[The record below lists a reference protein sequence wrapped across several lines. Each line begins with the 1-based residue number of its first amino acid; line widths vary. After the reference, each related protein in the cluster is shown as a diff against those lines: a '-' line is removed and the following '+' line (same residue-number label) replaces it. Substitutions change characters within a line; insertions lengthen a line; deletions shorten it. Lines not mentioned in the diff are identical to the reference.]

1 MIGALSKS
9 NKMRSWLKAYVD
21 YLIMDDLLDKKE
33 KLKSLKNKYEKKL
46 FLIENE
52 LIRFEQEITKFS
64 EDELVDTL
72 KLSNDQKIIVDAKDD
87 NILVVACPGAGKTH
101 TLISRYINLI
111 LKENYKPETILLI
124 TFTKKAG
131 QEMLHRLEDIVPTKL
146 PYHVGSLHGLSYRV
160 LQKYNNI
167 NYTVLDERESQEILK
182 HETEI
187 IINNSNEYLDEEII
201 LLLKS
206 KIVAIIDQVS
216 TTYPINFK
224 TILKKYGLTKQQTLI
239 MQIYKAFNKKKKQ
252 ENSIDF
258 NDLMIQFC
266 EFLKSNKSIDFRNS
280 IKYIFF
286 DEYQDINPIQ
296 NYILSTFK
304 NNSKIMV
311 VGDDAQSIYSF
322 RGSSVKYIYNFP
334 NDFTPNNK
342 YFLIEN
348 YRSTPSIVNFCE
360 NIIQK
365 NINQYKKSV
374 VSVYEELGMA
384 PSIHAFN
391 SLNKQVTSQE
401 EQYKWIIEDIKQKI
415 TNGTKY
421 SNMVILART
430 NKSLNNIELE
440 LVANKIPCVKQIGT
454 ALLDK
459 YHVKD
464 FLAFIIV
471 INNPK
476 SSIHWKRIISL
487 HKGFGMIRAN
497 EIIEGCTDIFDQII
511 TLSYNNN
518 EMANLVSIINIINN
532 ISKDIEKAKTILS
545 YLERLWSYRHRN
557 IEEQKNDILSLLF
570 YLRNSSLIDFI
581 NDLYLNQEINC
592 IYDNV
597 LYLSTI
603 HGSKG
608 LEWDH
613 VYLIDVNNIDF
624 PSIQNGYYVNELEL
638 MEEERRL
645 FYVACS
651 RAKKFL
657 TITYHV
663 DAKASMSPFI
673 RELDTNLYFAN
684 NVVKNPIEY
693 ENIIPRD
700 ITNILKTIGYS
711 KISKIFENLNVKEK
725 VIHREFDIPPHIAKL
740 KSKYIIGNFID
751 YLIPKMLQNNY
762 PDKIRKFN
770 LNMLHKYESFP
781 KKIYHNYIDENNHWN
796 NLLEN
801 IFFSASYQSEKDLEA
816 YNEFLINNLEF
827 YKELENGVKKLVE
840 LYKPKKIYTHYNV
853 SFDELKA
860 EVDLLFDDDILIE
873 IKVSGQEICCMQ
885 YLCQSFT
892 YAYLLSKKSK
902 KINKII
908 LWNVEI
914 GTIFI
919 IDTSNFNFEL
929 FYKLLYNIE

>member
-1 MIGALSKS
+1 
-9 NKMRSWLKAYVD
+9 
-21 YLIMDDLLDKKE
+21 MDILLQKKE
-33 KLKSLKNKYEKKL
+33 QLKILKNKYEKKL

-52 LIRFEQEITKFS
+52 LIIFEQEISKFS
-64 EDELVDTL
+64 ENELVDTL
-72 KLSNDQKIIVDAKDD
+72 KLSNDQKIIVNANDE
-87 NILVVACPGAGKTH
+87 NILVIACPGAGKTH

-111 LKENYKPETILLI
+111 LKENYKPENILLI

-146 PYHVGSLHGLSYRV
+146 PYHVGSLHGLCYRI

-167 NYTVLDERESQEILK
+167 NYTVLDERETSELLK
-182 HETEI
+182 NEAEN
-187 IINNSNEYLDEEII
+187 IINNNKDYLDEELV
-201 LLLKS
+201 LLIKS

-224 TILKKYGLTKQQTLI
+224 IVLKKYGLTKQQQLI
-239 MQIYKAFNKKKKQ
+239 FQIYKAFNKKKKQ
-252 ENSIDF
+252 ENAIDF

-266 EFLKSNKSIDFRNS
+266 EFLKSNKSQEFRDS

-304 NNSKIMV
+304 NKSKIMV

-334 NDFTPNNK
+334 EEFIPNNK

-348 YRSTPSIVNFCE
+348 YRSSPAIVNFCE

-374 VSVYEELGMA
+374 ISIQDEAGMA
-384 PSIHAFN
+384 PSIHCF
-391 SLNKQVTSQE
+391 SSMNKQITAQE
-401 EQYKWIIEDIKQKI
+401 EQYKWIIDDIKRKVASEC
-415 TNGTKY
+415 TY

-464 FLAFIIV
+464 FLAFIII

-476 SSIHWKRIISL
+476 SSIHWKRVISL
-487 HKGFGMIRAN
+487 HRGFGMIKAN
-497 EIIEGCTDIFDQII
+497 EIIEGCTDIFDRII
-511 TLSYNNN
+511 SLSYNNN
-518 EMANLVSIINIINN
+518 ELANLISIINIINN
-532 ISKDIEKAKTILS
+532 ISRDIDKAKTILT
-545 YLERLWSYRHRN
+545 YLEKLWSYRHKN
-557 IEEQKNDILSLLF
+557 IEDKKNDILSLLF
-570 YLRNSSLIDFI
+570 YLRNSSLIEFI
-581 NDLYLNQEINC
+581 NDLYLNQEINST
-592 IYDNV
+592 YDNV

-608 LEWDH
+608 LEWEH

-624 PSIQNGYYVNELEL
+624 PNVQNGYYINELEL

-651 RAKKFL
+651 RAKKYL
-657 TITYHV
+657 TITYHN
-663 DAKASMSPFI
+663 DSKATMSPFI
-673 RELDTNLYFAN
+673 RELDDNLYFSN
-684 NVVKNPIEY
+684 NVVKNSIEY

-700 ITNILKTIGYS
+700 VTNILKINGYS
-711 KISKIFENLNVKEK
+711 EISKLFESLNVKEK
-725 VIHREFDIPPHIAKL
+725 IIHQEFDIPPEITKL

-751 YLIPKMLQNNY
+751 YLIPKILQINF
-762 PDKIRKFN
+762 KEKVKKFD
-770 LNMLHKYESFP
+770 LNMIHKYEGFP
-781 KKIYHNYIDENNHWN
+781 KKVYHEYIDENNHWN

-801 IFFSASYQSEKDLEA
+801 IFYIASYQKNDSDTYKD
-816 YNEFLINNLEF
+816 FLINNLDF
-827 YKELENGVKKLVE
+827 YKELEQGIKKLVE
-840 LYKPKKIYTHYNV
+840 MFKPKKIYTHYNV
-853 SFDELKA
+853 GFDELRA
-860 EVDLLFDDDILIE
+860 EVDILFDNDILIE
-873 IKVSGQEICCMQ
+873 IKVSSHEICCMQ
-885 YLCQSFT
+885 YLCQCFT
-892 YAYLLSKKSK
+892 YSYLLSKKGK

-908 LWNVEI
+908 LYNVEI

-919 IDTSNFNFEL
+919 IDTANFDFEL
-929 FYKLLYNIE
+929 FYRTFYRL

>member
-1 MIGALSKS
+1 
-9 NKMRSWLKAYVD
+9 
-21 YLIMDDLLDKKE
+21 MDILLEKKE
-33 KLKSLKNKYEKKL
+33 QLKLLKNKYEKKL

-52 LIRFEQEITKFS
+52 LIIFQQEITKFS
-64 EDELVDTL
+64 EDELVDSL
-72 KLSNDQKIIVDAKDD
+72 KLSNDQKIIVNAKDE
-87 NILVVACPGAGKTH
+87 NMLIVACPGAGKTH

-167 NYTVLDERESQEILK
+167 NYTVLDERETQEILK
-182 HETEI
+182 HEAEL
-187 IINNSNEYLDEEII
+187 IINNTTEYLDEEII
-201 LLLKS
+201 LLIKS

-224 TILKKYGLTKQQTLI
+224 TVLKKYGLSKQQTLI
-239 MQIYKAFNKKKKQ
+239 FQIYKAFNKKKKQ
-252 ENSIDF
+252 ENAIDF

-266 EFLKSNKSIDFRNS
+266 EYLKSNKSIEFRTG

-334 NDFTPNNK
+334 NEFTPNNK

-348 YRSTPSIVNFCE
+348 YRSTPAIVKFCE

-365 NINQYKKSV
+365 NINQYEKSV
-374 VSVYEELGMA
+374 VSVHEEAGMA
-384 PSIHAFN
+384 PSIHAF
-391 SLNKQVTSQE
+391 SSMNKQVTAQE
-401 EQYKWIIEDIKQKI
+401 EQYKWIIEDIKRKVSSGI
-415 TNGTKY
+415 PY

-440 LVANKIPCVKQIGT
+440 LVANKIKCVKQIGT

-464 FLAFIIV
+464 FLAFIII

-476 SSIHWKRIISL
+476 SSIHWKRVISL

-511 TLSYNNN
+511 TLSYTNN
-518 EMANLVSIINIINN
+518 EMANLISIINIINN
-532 ISKDIEKAKTILS
+532 IGRDIDKAKTILS
-545 YLERLWSYRHRN
+545 YLERLWSHRHKN

-592 IYDNV
+592 TYDNV
-597 LYLSTI
+597 LYLSTV

-608 LEWDH
+608 LEWEH

-624 PSIQNGYYVNELEL
+624 PSLQNGYYINELEL

-651 RAKKFL
+651 RAKKYL
-657 TITYHV
+657 TITYHN
-663 DAKASMSPFI
+663 DSKALMSPFI
-673 RELDTNLYFAN
+673 RELDDNLFFSN
-684 NVVKNPIEY
+684 NVIKNKIEY

-700 ITNILKTIGYS
+700 VTTILKNVGYAN
-711 KISKIFENLNVKEK
+711 ISKLFENLNVKEK
-725 VIHREFDIPPHIAKL
+725 CIHIEFDIPPEIAKL
-740 KSKYIIGNFID
+740 KNKYMIGNFID

-762 PDKIRKFN
+762 PDKIKKFN
-770 LNMLHKYESFP
+770 LNMIHKHEGFP
-781 KKIYHNYIDENNHWN
+781 KKIYHDYIDENNHWN

-801 IFFSASYQSEKDLEA
+801 IFFSSSYQSQQNLDSYK
-816 YNEFLINNLEF
+816 EFLINNLEF
-827 YKELENGVKKLVE
+827 YKKLEEGVKKLVD
-840 LYKPKKIYTHYNV
+840 LFKPKKIYTHYNV
-853 SFDELKA
+853 GFDELRA
-860 EVDLLFDDDILIE
+860 EVDILFDDDILLE
-873 IKVSGQEICCMQ
+873 VKVSGQEICCMQ
-885 YLCQSFT
+885 YMCQAFT
-892 YAYLLSKKSK
+892 YGYLLSKKNK
-902 KINKII
+902 KINKIV
-908 LWNVEI
+908 LYNVQI
-914 GTIFI
+914 GTIYI
-919 IDTSNFNFEL
+919 IDTSNFEFEL
-929 FYKLLYNIE
+929 FYKTLYNID